1 MFRDV
6 ELRAKACWTSL
17 AIKIVILL
25 GSIKERRID
34 PPQFSKV
41 HLHIQEAA
49 EI

>member
-1 MFRDV
+1 MLDLPRD
-6 ELRAKACWTSL
+6 
-17 AIKIVILL
+17 KIVILL